1 MPAAVAS
8 KVAPSEN
15 VAVTRDK
22 PDTISVSGEL
32 TFATAQKALADVRA
46 AVGQANTT
54 TLDLG
59 GVGRADSAGLACVL
73 AILSEAPGL
82 AVARMPD
89 GMRALARVSD
99 VEPMLAGSR

>member
-1 MPAAVAS
+1 MAS

>member
-1 MPAAVAS
+1 MAS
-8 KVAPSEN
+8 KVAPSAN
-15 VAVTRDK
+15 VAVTRDT

-46 AVGQANTT
+46 AIGQANAT

-59 GVGRADSAGLACVL
+59 GVSRADSAGLACVL
-73 AILSEAPGL
+73 AILAETPDL

>member
-1 MPAAVAS
+1 MAS
-8 KVAPSEN
+8 KVAPSGN
-15 VAVTRDK
+15 VAVTRDT

-32 TFATAQKALADVRA
+32 TFATAQKALSDARA
-46 AVGQANTT
+46 AVAQANAT

-59 GVGRADSAGLACVL
+59 GVGRADSAGLACIL
-73 AILSEAPGL
+73 AILAEAPGL

-99 VEPMLAGSR
+99 VEPMLTGSR

>member
-1 MPAAVAS
+1 MAS
-8 KVAPSEN
+8 KVAPSGN
-15 VAVTRDK
+15 VTVTRDT

-32 TFATAQKALADVRA
+32 TFATAQKGLDDARA
-46 AVGQANTT
+46 ALRHSTGAI

-73 AILSEAPGL
+73 AILAEAPGL

-89 GMRALARVSD
+89 GMRALARVCD
-99 VEPMLAGSR
+99 VEPMLASR

>member
-1 MPAAVAS
+1 MALAS
-8 KVAPSEN
+8 KVAPSGN
-15 VAVTRDK
+15 FAVTRDT
-22 PDTISVSGEL
+22 PDTVSVSGEL

-46 AVGQANTT
+46 AVGYAKAT

-73 AILSEAPGL
+73 AILAETPGL

-89 GMRALARVSD
+89 GMRALARVCD
-99 VEPMLAGSR
+99 VEPMLASR